1 MSEGESTEQ
10 AAPIGVAVRRT
21 GLSADVIRAWERRH
35 GAIVPERS
43 ESGRRLYSER
53 DLIRLERL
61 KTLVDAGWPIGRLA
75 SLPDTELEER
85 ARQAAG
91 PATRTSPP
99 ASTAPPGLRG
109 SLDTEAT
116 LEAALD
122 AIRQLDARRLREELE
137 RAAVQMSRIRL
148 LEDVLG
154 PLLVRIGTL
163 CYDGDL
169 RTVHEHLA
177 SAEVR
182 SFVGTMHGAHRDPA
196 QVPRIVVTTPAGQ
209 IHEFGALMVAAMAG
223 AEAWDVTYLG
233 PDLPAEEIAAAIELK
248 QADAV
253 ALSITVPGRH
263 GIVHEE
269 LRRLR
274 RAIGPSVRII
284 LGGQA
289 NARYTA
295 VTEEIHAVRIASLQE
310 LRRALAEA
318 APED

>member
-1 MSEGESTEQ
+1 MSDGESTGR

-35 GAIVPERS
+35 GAIVPDRS

-61 KTLVDAGWPIGRLA
+61 KTLVDAGWPIGQLA
-75 SLPDTELEER
+75 SLPDAELEDR
-85 ARQAAG
+85 TRQTAG
-91 PATRTSPP
+91 PG
-99 ASTAPPGLRG
+99 TAPALPDPAGPRRG
-109 SLDTEAT
+109 GGVPDTEAI

-122 AIRQLDARRLREELE
+122 AVRQLDARRLREELE
-137 RAAVQMSRIRL
+137 RAAVHMSRIRL

-182 SFVGTMHGAHRDPA
+182 SFVGSMHGAHRDAA

-223 AEAWDVTYLG
+223 AEGWDVTYLG
-233 PDLPAEEIAAAIELK
+233 PDLPAEEIAAAVELK

-289 NARYTA
+289 NARYTG

-318 APED
+318 ASRD